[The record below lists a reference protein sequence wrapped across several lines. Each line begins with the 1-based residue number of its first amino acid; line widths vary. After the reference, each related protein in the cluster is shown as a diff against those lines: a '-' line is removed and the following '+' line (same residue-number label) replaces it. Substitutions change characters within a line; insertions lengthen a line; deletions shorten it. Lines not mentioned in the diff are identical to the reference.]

1 MAAGNSVPQGYPYA
15 QRERMI
21 NATLDAM
28 LDRALNGAA
37 VSDATR
43 ARLRYVLSDNLR
55 NQIPA
60 RELDKLIAAYL
71 DKLVDAYQKPS
82 GLWDEAVLLVR
93 LHAME
98 VQS

>member
-15 QRERMI
+15 QREREI
-21 NATLDAM
+21 NGTLDAM

-37 VSDATR
+37 VCDATR

-60 RELDKLIAAYL
+60 RELDKLIAAY
-71 DKLVDAYQKPS
+71 QKPS
-82 GLWDEAVLLVR
+82 GLWHEAVLLVR
-93 LHAME
+93 LRAME